1 MIKIEDNKKYQFI
14 PSSVHSFDDI
24 KLNKQTMS
32 NDIYTKYQATAEI
45 NGQLIVCNDVSKMK
59 RYTKKIRKESYEE
72 YLLCLEQRDPKK
84 DEWIYNIINGTAE
97 QDKILH
103 RDELCIVI
111 PTYIWDEFD
120 IEKLHILCLP
130 TDISLRSIRSLESK
144 HIPLLNHMKK
154 VSFDAIKRKYNI
166 DNDELKMFFHYEP
179 STYHLHIHFVN
190 TVHRDAGSSVEY
202 SHELDSVMFNLELD
216 SDYYKK
222 ILLNKRC

>member
-103 RDELCIVI
+103 RD
-111 PTYIWDEFD
+111 
-120 IEKLHILCLP
+120 
-130 TDISLRSIRSLESK
+130 
-144 HIPLLNHMKK
+144 
-154 VSFDAIKRKYNI
+154 
-166 DNDELKMFFHYEP
+166 
-179 STYHLHIHFVN
+179 
-190 TVHRDAGSSVEY
+190 
-202 SHELDSVMFNLELD
+202 
-216 SDYYKK
+216 
-222 ILLNKRC
+222 